1 MRLKCASNVP
11 QMRLKCALRKDHIL
25 TTFWPHYDHIL
36 TTFWPHFCQ
45 IFMPEKKTT
54 FWPHY
59 DHILTTFS
67 WAPNETEMSPKWAWK
82 IKWPHFDHINVVK
95 MWSFFQISTF
105 FLSPKWAGNELEMSP
120 KISHWAGLENLP
132 LVMPTWKVWLSEEH
146 YGKVECWLGEWM
158 LYSPGSSILQGYC
171 TQNVNTWHSPDI
183 PLTVIY
189 LPMTTTTFPLQ
200 SLIEYSTFN
209 WQ

>member
-1 MRLKCASNVP
+1 MTSQKTIPPQWDVVPLMRLKCASNVP

-95 MWSFFQISTF
+95 MWSFYQMITF
-105 FLSPKWAGNELEMSP
+105 FMSPKWAGNEP
-120 KISHWAGLENLP
+120 
-132 LVMPTWKVWLSEEH
+132 
-146 YGKVECWLGEWM
+146 
-158 LYSPGSSILQGYC
+158 
-171 TQNVNTWHSPDI
+171 QNI
-183 PLTVIY
+183 PLGYNIARHFWCQICAI
-189 LPMTTTTFPLQ
+189 TFFVKFVKKTIPFWTLYFLQPLGTFYFGYVLLSGPLEALQ
-200 SLIEYSTFN
+200 SLHFPRYYTHLDTTLIF
-209 WQ
+209 